1 MRRLSLVLMLA
12 WPGAALAV
20 RPSIGVQSVSIG
32 GLAQSPAAPQ
42 GAPPAGDA
50 AAGRRAF
57 MEYAC
62 YFCHGTAGQGSLP
75 TVGPRVAR
83 VPRSLDSLRSYV
95 RRPTGRMS
103 SYPDVVISDAV
114 FADIYAYLRAV
125 PEPPTPLPPAL
136 AALRKR

>member
-1 MRRLSLVLMLA
+1 
-12 WPGAALAV
+12 
-20 RPSIGVQSVSIG
+20 VSIG
-32 GLAQSPAAPQ
+32 GLAQSLAAPQ
-42 GAPPAGDA
+42 GAPSAGDA
-50 AAGRRAF
+50 AAGKRAF

-83 VPRSLDSLRSYV
+83 VPRSLDSFRSYV

-114 FADIYAYLRAV
+114 LADIHAYLRAV
-125 PEPPTPLPPAL
+125 PAPLPPAL
-136 AALRKR
+136 AALRRR